1 MLKSGKIKI
10 YSIRWTWISVYIIFD
25 KRFNYLFHCNFRFS
39 STHLTGYF
47 KICQVID
54 CAGCCWCFLCPHLQV
69 KNCFKISLWNRSL
82 KVLMSLFFCWQL
94 EYVVGTCKTVE
105 TANKHESLQSKFP
118 AKFKY
123 CFARMLCNSGIR
135 SNGLRAHNRYNV
147 IRQCK

>member
-54 CAGCCWCFLCPHLQV
+54 CAGCCWCFLCPHLQA

-82 KVLMSLFFCWQL
+82 KVLMSLFF
-94 EYVVGTCKTVE
+94 VGSWSMLLGPARPWRQQINMSLFKASFLPNSSTV
-105 TANKHESLQSKFP
+105 LQGCC
-118 AKFKY
+118 ATLA
-123 CFARMLCNSGIR
+123 FAAMGSEHTIGIM
-135 SNGLRAHNRYNV
+135 
-147 IRQCK
+147 